1 MLRPGQSQV
10 RTISPDSPGRW
21 PGSIDVKPAPGGFDS
36 QDSRQQMK
44 DNQTFAG
51 NINLVI
57 ILHLNF
63 NFLIIFL
70 NPEVPFLSCHYSL
83 NNLKSWSKFLSV
95 LLPLNYL
102 ALPCSESYKSNCQI
116 FIHRMANIFC
126 LGKQQLLPFPIID
139 MKISVKCEVSS
150 IIRDFLQKNRI

>member
-1 MLRPGQSQV
+1 MLRAARVSSEDNLS
-10 RTISPDSPGRW
+10 TSLIHSTD
-21 PGSIDVKPAPGGFDS
+21 DKPAPGGLDDNHDHHQIAASNERWPDS
-36 QDSRQQMK
+36 HHY
-44 DNQTFAG
+44 
-51 NINLVI
+51 
-57 ILHLNF
+57 LHL

-70 NPEVPFLSCHYSL
+70 NPKVPFQSCHYSL
-83 NNLKSWSKFLSV
+83 NNLKSWSNFLSV